1 VWQPVE
7 LKAKAKA
14 ELLPAPQNVG
24 ERTELARIREAY
36 ELRARAI
43 PRDRYARIHAEN
55 LCRHHECEV
64 AMANLFR
71 AAGLRTL
78 RGLRILDV
86 GCGRGAWLRQ
96 LLEYNAEPSL
106 LFGFDLMEN
115 HLREAVGLHPGLQF
129 ARGDASHLPFPD
141 GRFDLVIQFM
151 LFTSVLSDSF
161 RQKISDEMMRILSPN
176 GRILWYDF
184 TYNNP
189 KNPDVRGIG
198 RAEIRRLFPGC
209 SIIFRRVTLAPPLG
223 RIVGRISPA
232 LYNVLAMIRPLCTHY
247 MCLLQKR

>member
-1 VWQPVE
+1 ME
-7 LKAKAKA
+7 LKVKTKT
-14 ELLPAPQNVG
+14 ELHPTPLNG
-24 ERTELARIREAY
+24 SEGTELARIREAY

-64 AMANLFR
+64 AMVNLFR

-115 HLREAVGLHPGLQF
+115 HLREAIGLNPGLQF
-129 ARGDASHLPFPD
+129 ACGDASRLPFPD
-141 GRFDLVIQFM
+141 ASFDLVIQFM

-161 RQKISDEMMRILSPN
+161 RQKITYEMIRVLSPG

-184 TYNNP
+184 MYNNP

-198 RAEIRRLFPGC
+198 RAEIRRLFPDC
-209 SIIFRRVTLAPPLG
+209 SVTIRRITLAPPLG
-223 RIVGRISPA
+223 RIVGRVSTA
-232 LYNVLAMIRPLCTHY
+232 LYSVLAMFRPLCTHY